1 MANNRPKYKIRKD
14 DVVVVL
20 AGKDR
25 GRTGRVVRIL
35 SLKDRVLVE
44 GVNMVR
50 KHVKGT
56 HEQPGR
62 IEERES
68 VGVGCQRGIGEGQLL
83 LLGERSGNR
92 VVAAVATT
100 HEYVTEAAA
109 GVLLILQRRLEVSFF
124 DPPGPHQQVTE
135 QKRSRP
141 HETTIGASTGRF
153 HWAIGRRMSEA
164 FGRERRI
171 RRSVRE
177 RGYWA
182 EAGLREVRLVVRP
195 VVRLA
200 VHYPQA

>member
-62 IEERES
+62 IEEREVPLHIS
-68 VGVGCQRGIGEGQLL
+68 NVALWNEDDKRAVKVGRK
-83 LLGERSGNR
+83 
-92 VVAAVATT
+92 
-100 HEYVTEAAA
+100 
-109 GVLLILQRRLEVSFF
+109 ILEDGTKVRIDR
-124 DPPGPHQQVTE
+124 
-135 QKRSRP
+135 K
-141 HETTIGASTGRF
+141 TGDQ
-153 HWAIGRRMSEA
+153 IDN
-164 FGRERRI
+164 
-171 RRSVRE
+171 
-177 RGYWA
+177 
-182 EAGLREVRLVVRP
+182 P
-195 VVRLA
+195 
-200 VHYPQA
+200 